1 MAVAPAPPH
10 FPLPPGHALTAT
22 STASRSQASDV
33 ALMVATALRDDGRH
47 TLSFSRRDFGLSFA
61 YSLAHLRREGAGKA
75 GRRLRPQATV
85 CNGRNNAHGFDRYS
99 RDIPTF
105 PAQWLYGLLRALPGE
120 RPLLSPLPRHHGAA
134 WIDAR
139 VAAPGPHDFAVRCS
153 VSSGAST
160 YAASVHRNPRQ
171 RSVTTA
177 KRPLWWARAGRSTA
191 TDLPDEARIISDFSI
206 TDSL

>member
-1 MAVAPAPPH
+1 RMAVAPAPSH

-85 CNGRNNAHGFDRYS
+85 CNGRKNAHGFDRYS

-105 PAQWLYGLLRALPGE
+105 PAQWLYGLYV
-120 RPLLSPLPRHHGAA
+120 LSP
-134 WIDAR
+134 
-139 VAAPGPHDFAVRCS
+139 
-153 VSSGAST
+153 VSGLFCHRRRRGT
-160 YAASVHRNPRQ
+160 YHSA
-171 RSVTTA
+171 
-177 KRPLWWARAGRSTA
+177 
-191 TDLPDEARIISDFSI
+191 
-206 TDSL
+206 

>member
-85 CNGRNNAHGFDRYS
+85 CNGRKNAHGFDRYS

-120 RPLLSPLPRHHGAA
+120 RPVLPPSPAWDLPRGLT
-134 WIDAR
+134 
-139 VAAPGPHDFAVRCS
+139 PGSRRQDHTTSP
-153 VSSGAST
+153 
-160 YAASVHRNPRQ
+160 YAAAFSSARLAPR
-171 RSVTTA
+171 
-177 KRPLWWARAGRSTA
+177 
-191 TDLPDEARIISDFSI
+191 
-206 TDSL
+206 

>member
-22 STASRSQASDV
+22 STASRSEASDV

-99 RDIPTF
+99 RDIPAF
-105 PAQWLYGLLRALPGE
+105 PAQWLYGFLRALPGE
-120 RPLLSPLPRHHGAA
+120 RPVLPPSLHGTYQQL
-134 WIDAR
+134 DAR

-153 VSSGAST
+153 VFVRCKHLTPQRPSQPA
-160 YAASVHRNPRQ
+160 PRC
-171 RSVTTA
+171 VTI
-177 KRPLWWARAGRSTA
+177 AR
-191 TDLPDEARIISDFSI
+191 
-206 TDSL
+206 